1 MTTTFKDLGLSDAC
15 LAQIEKLGFT
25 EPTQIQQEAIP
36 ALIAGKDIVGQSQTG
51 TGKTAAFALPALE
64 IVDPDDKAVQ
74 ALILTPTRELAQQVG
89 EAISD
94 FAAKEQRIYS
104 LTVYGGQSIE
114 RQMSRLR
121 RGVQIVVG
129 TPGRVIDLLERGEL
143 RLDQLK
149 LAILDEADE
158 MLSMGFIDDIKKI
171 LRQASTERQTA
182 CLSATMPR
190 EIKDLIKN
198 FLSSPVY
205 ISVKQQEAAPTR
217 IDQHIYMIPRGWQ
230 KTKALQPILEIEE
243 PDSAIIFVRTKRTA
257 SELTSKLQEA
267 GHSVDEYHGNLSQM
281 QRERLVKRFRDGKV
295 KMVVA
300 TDIAA
305 RGLDV
310 QDLTHV
316 INYDLPDN
324 TETYIHRIGR
334 TGRAGKTGTAIA
346 LVHAG
351 DRRTL
356 KQIERRIRTKLDVAK
371 IPNRAQ
377 VEAKRIGK
385 LQAKI
390 KETLA
395 GERMASFLPLVRELS
410 DEYDAQAIA
419 AAALQMVYDR
429 DCPNWMK
436 GDWEVPEDSFS
447 KPVIKKSGRSNRSGR
462 SSRKGGYNNSKSS
475 LRTKPQGKVRSGVI
489 IEQ

>member
-1 MTTTFKDLGLSDAC
+1 MTTTFSDLGLSTATTSQ
-15 LAQIEKLGFT
+15 LEQLGFK
-25 EPTQIQQEAIP
+25 EPTQIQQDAVP
-36 ALIAGKDIVGQSQTG
+36 ALLSGKDIVGQSQTG

-64 IVDPDDKAVQ
+64 IVDADDRAVQ

-89 EAISD
+89 QAIGD
-94 FAAKEQRIYS
+94 FTSKERRIYS

-114 RQMSRLR
+114 RQISRLR

-129 TPGRVIDLLERGEL
+129 TPGRVIDLLERREL
-143 RLDQLK
+143 VLDNLK

-171 LRQASTERQTA
+171 LRRTPSTRQTA

-190 EIKDLIKN
+190 EIKELIKN
-198 FLSSPVY
+198 FLTDPIY
-205 ISVKQQEAAPTR
+205 ITVKQKEAAPNR
-217 IDQHIYMIPRGWQ
+217 IEQRLYMVPRGWQ
-230 KTKALQPILEIEE
+230 KIKALQPILEIEE

-316 INYDLPDN
+316 VNYDLPDN

-346 LVHAG
+346 LAQAG
-351 DRRTL
+351 DRRSV
-356 KQIERRIRTKLDVAK
+356 KQIERRIRAKLEVAK

-385 LQAKI
+385 LNHKI

-410 DEYDAQAIA
+410 GEYDAQAIA

-436 GDWEVPEDSFS
+436 GDWEVPEDSYG
-447 KPVIKKSGRSNRSGR
+447 KPVIKGKKSGGRSGR
-462 SSRKGGYNNSKSS
+462 RNNYNKSKS
-475 LRTKPQGKVRSGVI
+475 LPRTKPQGKVRSEVI

>member
-1 MTTTFKDLGLSDAC
+1 MTTTFKDLGISDAS
-15 LAQIEKLGFT
+15 LNQLEKLGFD
-25 EPTQIQQEAIP
+25 EPTQIQQDAIP
-36 ALIAGKDIVGQSQTG
+36 ALLEGKDIVGQSQTG

-64 IVDPDDKAVQ
+64 ISESDNKAVQ
-74 ALILTPTRELAQQVG
+74 VLILTPTRELAQQVG
-89 EAISD
+89 EAIND
-94 FAAKEQRIYS
+94 FSSREQKISS

-114 RQMSRLR
+114 RQISRLR

-129 TPGRVIDLLERGEL
+129 TPGRVIDLLERGDL

-171 LRQASTERQTA
+171 LRQTPKERQTA

-198 FLSSPVY
+198 FLKSPVY
-205 ISVKQQEAAPTR
+205 ITVKQKEAAPTR
-217 IDQHIYMIPRGWQ
+217 IDQHLYMIPRGWQ
-230 KTKALQPILEIEE
+230 KTKALQPILELEE

-324 TETYIHRIGR
+324 AETYIHRIGR

-346 LVHAG
+346 LVHSG

-356 KQIERRIRTKLDVAK
+356 KQIERRLRSKIDVAK

-436 GDWEVPEDSFS
+436 GDWEVPEDSFA
-447 KPVIKKSGRSNRSGR
+447 KPVIKKKSRGR

-475 LRTKPQGKVRSGVI
+475 PRTKPQGKVRSEVI

>member
-1 MTTTFKDLGLSDAC
+1 MTTTFRDLGLSEAC
-15 LAQIEKLGFT
+15 LEQLEQLGFE
-25 EPTQIQQEAIP
+25 EPTQIQQKAIP
-36 ALIAGKDIVGQSQTG
+36 ALLEGRDIVGQSQTG
-51 TGKTAAFALPALE
+51 TGKTAAFSLPALE
-64 IVDPDDKAVQ
+64 IVEADNRAVQ

-89 EAISD
+89 QAIQD
-94 FAAKEQRIYS
+94 FSSRDRKVYS

-114 RQMSRLR
+114 RQISRLR

-129 TPGRVIDLLERGEL
+129 TPGRVIDLLERREL
-143 RLDQLK
+143 TLDRLK

-158 MLSMGFIDDIKKI
+158 MLSMGFIDDIKTI
-171 LRQASTERQTA
+171 LRQAPKERQTA

-190 EIKDLIKN
+190 EIKELIKN
-198 FLSSPVY
+198 FLNSPIN

-217 IDQHIYMIPRGWQ
+217 IEQHVYMVPRSWQ
-230 KTKALQPILEIEE
+230 KIKALQPILEIEE

-281 QRERLVKRFRDGKV
+281 QRERLVKRFRDGKI

-346 LVHAG
+346 IAQSG

-356 KQIERRIRTKLDVAK
+356 KQIERRLRTKLDVAK

-410 DEYDAQAIA
+410 GEYDAQAIA

-436 GDWEVPEDSFS
+436 GDWDVPQDSFV
-447 KPVIKKSGRSNRSGR
+447 KPVIKNKKNRPA
-462 SSRKGGYNNSKSS
+462 RKGSYNNSKS
-475 LRTKPQGKVRSGVI
+475 LPRTKPQGKIRSEVI

>member
-1 MTTTFKDLGLSDAC
+1 MTTTFKDLGLSAAT
-15 LAQIEKLGFT
+15 LTQLEKLGFT
-25 EPTQIQQEAIP
+25 APTQIQQDAVP
-36 ALIAGKDIVGQSQTG
+36 ALLDGKDIVGQSQTG
-51 TGKTAAFALPALE
+51 TGKTAAFSLPALE
-64 IVDPDDKAVQ
+64 IVDASDRAVQ

-89 EAISD
+89 QAIDD
-94 FAAKEQRIYS
+94 FTSREQRIYS

-114 RQMSRLR
+114 RQISRLR

-129 TPGRVIDLLERGEL
+129 TPGRVIDLLERREL
-143 RLDQLK
+143 ILDNLK

-171 LRQASTERQTA
+171 LRRTPDTRQTA

-190 EIKDLIKN
+190 EIKELIKN
-198 FLSSPVY
+198 FLTDPIY
-205 ISVKQQEAAPTR
+205 ITVKQKEAAPTR
-217 IDQHIYMIPRGWQ
+217 IDQRVYIVPRGWQ
-230 KTKALQPILEIEE
+230 KIKALQPILEIEE

-257 SELTSKLQEA
+257 SELTSRLQEA

-334 TGRAGKTGTAIA
+334 TGRAGKTGTALA
-346 LVHAG
+346 LAQAG
-351 DRRTL
+351 DRRAI
-356 KQIERRIRTKLDVAK
+356 KQIERRMRTKLETAK

-385 LQAKI
+385 LNNRI

-410 DEYDAQAIA
+410 GEYDAQAIA

-447 KPVIKKSGRSNRSGR
+447 KPVIRKKNGGR
-462 SSRKGGYNNSKSS
+462 SSRKNNYGKSKSVP
-475 LRTKPQGKVRSGVI
+475 RTKPQGKLRSEVI

>member
-1 MTTTFKDLGLSDAC
+1 
-15 LAQIEKLGFT
+15 
-25 EPTQIQQEAIP
+25 
-36 ALIAGKDIVGQSQTG
+36 
-51 TGKTAAFALPALE
+51 
-64 IVDPDDKAVQ
+64 
-74 ALILTPTRELAQQVG
+74 
-89 EAISD
+89 
-94 FAAKEQRIYS
+94 
-104 LTVYGGQSIE
+104 
-114 RQMSRLR
+114 
-121 RGVQIVVG
+121 
-129 TPGRVIDLLERGEL
+129 
-143 RLDQLK
+143 
-149 LAILDEADE
+149 
-158 MLSMGFIDDIKKI
+158 
-171 LRQASTERQTA
+171 
-182 CLSATMPR
+182 MPR
-190 EIKDLIKN
+190 EIKDLINN
-198 FLSSPVY
+198 FLTDPVY
-205 ISVKQQEAAPTR
+205 ITVKQQEAAPTR
-217 IDQHIYMIPRGWQ
+217 IDQRVYLVPRGWQ
-230 KTKALQPILEIEE
+230 KIKALQPILEIEE

-267 GHSVDEYHGNLSQM
+267 GHSVDEYHGNLSQI

-334 TGRAGKTGTAIA
+334 TGRAGKTGTALAIA
-346 LVHAG
+346 QAG
-351 DRRTL
+351 DRRAI
-356 KQIERRIRTKLDVAK
+356 KQIERRMRATLETVQ

-385 LQAKI
+385 LNSRI

-395 GERMASFLPLVRELS
+395 GERMASFLPLVRELGS
-410 DEYDAQAIA
+410 EYDAQAIA

-436 GDWEVPEDSFS
+436 GEWDVPEDTDSFN
-447 KPVIKKSGRSNRSGR
+447 KPLIKGKKSSRSVHKTN
-462 SSRKGGYNNSKSS
+462 YNKSKSMP
-475 LRTKPQGKVRSGVI
+475 RTKPQGRLRSGVI

>member
-1 MTTTFKDLGLSDAC
+1 MTTTFQDLGLSDAC
-15 LAQIEKLGFT
+15 LAQLERLEFT
-25 EPTQIQQEAIP
+25 SPTQIQQDAIP
-36 ALIAGKDIVGQSQTG
+36 ALLQGKDIVGQSQTG

-64 IVDPDDKAVQ
+64 IVESNDRAVQ

-89 EAISD
+89 QAIQD
-94 FAAKEQRIYS
+94 FSSREQRIFS
-104 LTVYGGQSIE
+104 LTVYGGQSID
-114 RQMSRLR
+114 RQISKLR

-129 TPGRVIDLLERGEL
+129 TPGRVIDLMERKEL

-158 MLSMGFIDDIKKI
+158 MLSMGFIDDIKRI
-171 LRQASTERQTA
+171 LRQTPEERQTA

-190 EIKDLIKN
+190 EIKELIKN
-198 FLSSPVY
+198 FLHSPEY
-205 ISVKQQEAAPTR
+205 ITVKQKEAAPTR
-217 IDQHIYMIPRGWQ
+217 IDQHVYMVPRGWQ
-230 KTKALQPILEIEE
+230 KMKALQPILEIEE

-346 LVHAG
+346 IAQSG
-351 DRRTL
+351 DRRSL
-356 KQIERRIRTKLDVAK
+356 RQIERRIRAKLDIAK

-377 VEAKRIGK
+377 VEAKRLAK

-436 GDWEVPEDSFS
+436 GDWDVPEDTFG
-447 KPVIKKSGRSNRSGR
+447 KPVIKGKKGR
-462 SSRKGGYNNSKSS
+462 SSRKSTNYNRAKSAP
-475 LRTKPQGKVRSGVI
+475 RTKPQSKVRSGVI

>member
-1 MTTTFKDLGLSDAC
+1 MTTTFKDLGISETTLDR
-15 LAQIEKLGFT
+15 LDKLGFD
-25 EPTQIQQEAIP
+25 EPTQIQQDAIP
-36 ALIAGKDIVGQSQTG
+36 ALLEGKDIVGQSQTG

-64 IVDPDDKAVQ
+64 IVEAEEKAVQ
-74 ALILTPTRELAQQVG
+74 TLILTPTRELAQQVG

-94 FAAKEQRIYS
+94 FTSRDRRIYS

-114 RQMSRLR
+114 RQISRLR

-129 TPGRVIDLLERGEL
+129 TPGRVIDLLERGDL
-143 RLDQLK
+143 KLDRLK

-158 MLSMGFIDDIKKI
+158 MLSMGFIDDIKRI
-171 LRQASTERQTA
+171 LRQTPQERQTA

-198 FLSSPVY
+198 FLNSPVY
-205 ISVKQQEAAPTR
+205 ITVKQKDAAPAR
-217 IDQHIYMIPRGWQ
+217 IDQHVYMIPRGWQ

-346 LVHAG
+346 LVHSG

-356 KQIERRIRTKLDVAK
+356 KQIERRLRTKIDVAQ

-385 LQAKI
+385 LQTKI

-436 GDWEVPEDSFS
+436 GDWDVPQDSFT
-447 KPVIKKSGRSNRSGR
+447 KPVIKKGNRSA
-462 SSRKGGYNNSKSS
+462 RKSGSYKGKSSKS
-475 LRTKPQGKVRSGVI
+475 LPRTKPQGKVRSEVI

>member
-15 LAQIEKLGFT
+15 LAQIDKLGFT

-64 IVDPDDKAVQ
+64 IVEANDKAVQ
-74 ALILTPTRELAQQVG
+74 TLILTPTRELAQQVG
-89 EAISD
+89 EAIGD
-94 FAAKEQRIYS
+94 FSSREQRIYS

-114 RQMSRLR
+114 RQISRLR

-143 RLDQLK
+143 RLDRLK

-171 LRQASTERQTA
+171 LRQASAERQTA

-190 EIKDLIKN
+190 EIKELIKN
-198 FLSSPVY
+198 FLNSPVY
-205 ISVKQQEAAPTR
+205 ISVKQKEAAPTR

-295 KMVVA
+295 RMVVA

-334 TGRAGKTGTAIA
+334 TGRAGRTGTAIA
-346 LVHAG
+346 LVHSG

-356 KQIERRIRTKLDVAK
+356 KQIERRLKTKLDVAK

-385 LQAKI
+385 LQTKI

-436 GDWEVPEDSFS
+436 GDWEVPEDSFA
-447 KPVIKKSGRSNRSGR
+447 KPVIKRKGRSGR
-462 SSRKGGYNNSKSS
+462 STRKGGYNSPKS
-475 LRTKPQGKVRSGVI
+475 LPRTKPQGKVRSEVI